1 MVEAAGAGGGD
12 VNVSVR
18 IPNALEVIIP
28 LDTVTF
34 TVTAF
39 LVSSGAEVI
48 STDRDVNNYR
58 YGTTIVVEIRGQ
70 VLTIGVNYRFAV
82 TVSNRFGSS
91 GTSQPLEMVV
101 DGETACT
108 SI

>member
-1 MVEAAGAGGGD
+1 MVEAAGGGD
-12 VNVSVR
+12 VDVSVR
-18 IPNALEVIIP
+18 IPSNSEFNIP

-34 TVTAF
+34 TVTAT

-48 STDRDVNNYR
+48 STDRNFDNFR

-70 VLTIGVNYRFAV
+70 VLTIGENYRFAV

-91 GTSQPLEMVV
+91 GTSQPVTMEV
-101 DGETACT
+101 DGETVCT
-108 SI
+108 PT